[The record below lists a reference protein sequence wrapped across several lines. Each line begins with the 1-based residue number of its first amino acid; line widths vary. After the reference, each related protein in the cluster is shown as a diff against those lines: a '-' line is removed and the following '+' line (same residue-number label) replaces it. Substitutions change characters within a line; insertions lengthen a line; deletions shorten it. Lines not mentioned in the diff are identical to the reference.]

1 MKSFSKRYRLAQEKI
16 EAGKSYDLKQAFAM
30 LLSFPSTKFDETV
43 ELSLHLAVDPTQG
56 DQMVRGMVQLPHG
69 NGKKMRIIA
78 FTKDAPAALQAGA
91 CEAGMADL
99 MEKIKGGWLDFDVA
113 VATVEAMKEVKSL
126 ARILGPKGLMPTPK
140 TGTVTDDLVSCIE
153 ALKKGR
159 VEFKMDKD
167 ANVQLGI
174 GKRSFGLEKLM
185 ENVQAAL
192 EAIRHARP
200 SVFRGKFVLNGVIS
214 STMSPG
220 VLLDPSIF
228 AKF

>member
-1 MKSFSKRYRLAQEKI
+1 MMKSKRYRSAQEKV
-16 EAGKSYDLKQAFAM
+16 EAGKSYDLQQAFTT
-30 LLSFPSTKFDETV
+30 LFSFPAAKFDETA
-43 ELSLHLAVDPTQG
+43 ELALHLAVDPMQS
-56 DQMVRGMVQLPHG
+56 DQMVRGIVQLPHG
-69 NGKKMRIIA
+69 NGKKVRIIA

-99 MEKIKGGWLDFDVA
+99 IEKIKGGWLDFDIA
-113 VATVEAMKEVKSL
+113 VATTEAMKEVKSL
-126 ARILGPKGLMPTPK
+126 ARILGPKGLMPNPK
-140 TGTVTDDLVSCIE
+140 AGTVTDDLVPCIE

-167 ANVQLGI
+167 ANVHLGI
-174 GKRSFGLEKLM
+174 GKRSFGLEALI

-200 SVFRGKFVLNGVIS
+200 SVFRGKLVLNGAIS
-214 STMSPG
+214 FTMSPS
-220 VLLDPSIF
+220 VLLEPSIF